1 MEHIKTRMEKIMT
14 LLYIVIGIWI
24 GMVIT
29 YFEWYRPMEKKIK
42 DLEEGMHDCIKAGL
56 VGPTTNGSQEKDMD

>member
-1 MEHIKTRMEKIMT
+1 MT
-14 LLYIVIGIWI
+14 LLYIVIGAWI
-24 GMVIT
+24 GIVLT

-42 DLEEGMHDCIKAGL
+42 DLEEGMHDCIKARL